1 MSNLN
6 HETESE
12 MLSRLELMAEN
23 EFDNWDLSTND
34 KRALKWAVKKIKEL
48 IALCYNDIAE
58 ANMNESIE
66 IQNKEAAN
74 ETD

>member
-1 MSNLN
+1 MSKSNY
-6 HETESE
+6 ESE
-12 MLSRLELMAEN
+12 KEMFSRLELMAEN
-23 EFDNWDLSTND
+23 EYDNWDLSTND
-34 KRALKWAVKKIKEL
+34 KRVLKWAVKKIKEL